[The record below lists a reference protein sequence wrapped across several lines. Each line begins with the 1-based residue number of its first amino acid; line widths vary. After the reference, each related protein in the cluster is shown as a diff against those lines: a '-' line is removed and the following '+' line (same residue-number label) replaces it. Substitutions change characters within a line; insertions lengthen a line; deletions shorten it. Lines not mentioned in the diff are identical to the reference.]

1 MKTIFVPFAKKT
13 RQFKGLSRK
22 IRRWIADG
30 TFQAFSQT
38 KQKAL
43 LGKLRKLYQ
52 QVTAGK
58 LFKTRQI
65 GLSMS
70 LIGGLTLSTPVAA
83 QNFLSPVSNPFGLSG
98 SYSFPTLADLDN
110 DGDLDIISLRY
121 INGVNSFVFVENTG
135 VDNTPLFINEQ
146 VSPFGLESYESITTI
161 DFTDIDGDGDL
172 DFFGGDYYGN
182 GIAFQRNLGTPENP
196 SFGDLEY
203 NPFGFQSNEEL
214 TIPVFSDIDGD
225 GDSDLFT
232 SNYYGQV
239 IFYENTGTPASPT
252 YTNPVNNP
260 FSLEPG
266 TGIFLFDFDDLD
278 NDGDIDFL
286 VSDLYGG
293 PTGLIRYQENQGS
306 PEAPSFATQVSW
318 PFNIEIPKVDPYINI
333 VLGDIDNDG
342 DQDFI
347 SGSYESSIL
356 FFENTVMANTPPA
369 SDNALVVALQDQEYF
384 FAASDFPF
392 TDPDP
397 GQGLFAIQILNLP
410 LNGVLKYNGN
420 AINIGQFITNDNI
433 PNFSFTPDP
442 GEFGDNYAAFVFR
455 VYDGTDYST
464 EDYTMSV
471 NVTEVV
477 GAGNIAVNQLNT
489 FPNPAKDV
497 VRLTGSWNGN
507 EGVISLYDM
516 QGTLV
521 LRENLVTGNQQ
532 INQVLNIGGLM
543 PGVYQWLVQ
552 DGEKEERGKIVKQ

>member
-13 RQFKGLSRK
+13 RQLKGLSRK

-43 LGKLRKLYQ
+43 LGKLRKLYH

-58 LFKTRQI
+58 IFKTRQI

-70 LIGGLTLSTPVAA
+70 LIGGLALSTPVAA
-83 QNFLSPVSNPFGLSG
+83 QNFLPPVSNPFGLSG

-110 DGDLDIISLRY
+110 DGDLDIVALNY
-121 INGVNSFVFVENTG
+121 INGANTYVFVENTG
-135 VDNTPLFINEQ
+135 VDNMPLFINEQ
-146 VSPFGLESYESITTI
+146 ANPFGLESYESITTF

-182 GIAFQRNLGTPENP
+182 GIAFQRNLGTPESP

-203 NPFGFQSNEEL
+203 NPFGFQSDEEL

-252 YTNPVNNP
+252 FTSPVNNP

-266 TGIFLFDFDDLD
+266 TGIFLFDFADLD
-278 NDGDIDFL
+278 NDGDIDFM

-318 PFNIEIPKVDPYINI
+318 PFNIEIPKVDPYII
-333 VLGDIDNDG
+333 LVLGDVDNDG

-347 SGSYESSIL
+347 SGGYESNIL

-384 FAASDFPF
+384 FAAGDFPF

-455 VYDGTDYST
+455 VYDGTDYSP

-477 GAGNIAVNQLNT
+477 SAGNILVRQLNT
-489 FPNPAKDV
+489 FPNPAKDIV
-497 VRLTGSWNGN
+497 HITGKWTGN
-507 EGVISLYDM
+507 NSVISLYDM

-521 LRENLVTGNQQ
+521 KRENLVAGSQE
-532 INQVLNIGGLM
+532 INHILQLGALT

-552 DGEKEERGKIVKQ
+552 DGENEASGKIVKQ